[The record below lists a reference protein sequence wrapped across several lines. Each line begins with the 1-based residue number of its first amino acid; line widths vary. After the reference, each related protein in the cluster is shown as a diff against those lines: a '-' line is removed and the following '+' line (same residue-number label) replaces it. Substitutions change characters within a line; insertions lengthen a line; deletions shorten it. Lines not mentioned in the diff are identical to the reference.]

1 MTAGVSRL
9 LDPARCPQSTRAAV
23 AGRAERGRAELGRA
37 EGTAVAQGCLT
48 EVKPLAVAGRYI
60 GFHGFAPCGTLASP
74 GRVAAALAG
83 LALAGLALAGLALAG
98 LALAGRPGSRAL
110 PGCLADGGRAVCCFC
125 CSVIIRG
132 RALDGRRAA
141 SSFAQAL
148 AGRGVPLTWWLP
160 LPPLRALSGRR
171 ERSHTADGAYS
182 GAPIPRQQNCRS
194 GRKMYYFLTASNH
207 CPASIDLDQNEQI
220 CAERAHS

>member
-23 AGRAERGRAELGRA
+23 AGRTERGWAELGRA

-48 EVKPLAVAGRYI
+48 EQPLAVAGRYI
-60 GFHGFAPCGTLASP
+60 GFHGFAPCGASP
-74 GRVAAALAG
+74 GPVAAALAG
-83 LALAGLALAGLALAG
+83 LALAGRALAGLALAG

-110 PGCLADGGRAVCCFC
+110 PGRLADGGRAVCCFC

-132 RALDGRRAA
+132 RALDGRTVRAA

-148 AGRGVPLTWWLP
+148 AGRGVPLMWSLP
-160 LPPLRALSGRR
+160 PPLRALSGRR

-182 GAPIPRQQNCRS
+182 GAPIPARGS
-194 GRKMYYFLTASNH
+194 SKTAVL
-207 CPASIDLDQNEQI
+207 AKIYAQL
-220 CAERAHS
+220 